1 MAENILI
8 TTGSGFEGYNIDEYL
23 GFIASHDLI
32 GSNFF
37 RNLTA
42 SVADVS
48 EKNDANLENCKEDAE
63 AHLISEAKK
72 KKANA
77 IIGMKMEYVTFSSTS
92 IGVVTTGTAV
102 RVSPKAVVDTS
113 FHKELVVKNYYTRV
127 IPKPVL
133 VVLDGNMEEINISV
147 QFYNYNQDEILA
159 VRADVEFTNLFDEKL
174 LIKGMDFSFKKGNV
188 SLIKSEFIPSNLT
201 FSDVNVL
208 KEARVILNKYATP
221 SGVYIVN
228 DNPID
233 ITMST
238 HRLEVLKASRGID
251 AVERYRTDGMIWT
264 CNCGHVNEAGSEEC
278 IVCGRKQEEIK
289 GATGFN
295 YEEMIDKMKEKE
307 YVIEIKDVLM
317 DYIQQQKIDTKY
329 RMHLLEIME
338 SGIRYEKTR
347 GSMKD
352 SVIEK
357 VEKVFE
363 DGLK

>member
-8 TTGSGFEGYNIDEYL
+8 TTGSCFEGYNIDEYL

-37 RNLTA
+37 KNITA
-42 SVADVS
+42 SVADIS
-48 EKNDANLENCKEDAE
+48 DKNDANLENCKEDAE
-63 AHLISEAKK
+63 AHLIAEAKK

-77 IIGMKMEYVTFSSTS
+77 ILGMKMEYVTFSSTS
-92 IGVVTTGTAV
+92 IGVVATGTAV
-102 RVSPKAVVDTS
+102 RISPKAIVDTG

-133 VVLDGNMEEINISV
+133 VVLDGNRDDINMSV
-147 QFYNYNQDEILA
+147 QFFNYNQDEIVA
-159 VRADVEFTNLFDEKL
+159 IRADVEFTNVFDEKL
-174 LIKGMDFSFKKGNV
+174 IIKGLDFSFKKTSI
-188 SLIKSEFIPSNLT
+188 SLIQSEFIPSDLT

-208 KEARVILNKYATP
+208 KDARVIINKYATP
-221 SGVYIVN
+221 RGVFNVD
-228 DNPID
+228 DNPVD

-317 DYIQQQKIDTKY
+317 DYIQQQKIETKY
-329 RMHLLEIME
+329 RMPLLEIME
-338 SGIRYEKTR
+338 SGINYEKTR
-347 GSMKD
+347 GNMKD

-363 DGLK
+363 DGIK